1 MKLAERCEDV
11 FPSLTSS
18 GDCCMDCSY
27 VTVNVHRTADDSDLK
42 RLKAQDLLGDGSFGI
57 LC

>member
-1 MKLAERCEDV
+1 
-11 FPSLTSS
+11 
-18 GDCCMDCSY
+18 MDGSY

-42 RLKAQDLLGDGSFGI
+42 RLKAQNLIGDGSFGT